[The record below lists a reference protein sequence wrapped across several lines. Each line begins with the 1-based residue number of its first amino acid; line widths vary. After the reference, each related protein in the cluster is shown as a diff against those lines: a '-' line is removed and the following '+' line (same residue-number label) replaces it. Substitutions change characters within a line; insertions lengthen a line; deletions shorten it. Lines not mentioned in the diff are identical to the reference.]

1 MIIKSY
7 YIINTNPVGIHPEM
21 SMLTLGALLVGIG
34 VAAEGCSG
42 GQGNVDEMKKPNVL
56 FLLVDDLR
64 PNLGCYGDPL
74 AVTSH
79 IDRLAES
86 GVVFTRA
93 YCQQAVCNPSRTS
106 MLTGLR
112 PDEAGVTDL
121 VIHFRE
127 RVPDV
132 VTLPQLF
139 KNNGYLTLGAGKVY
153 HATPFIVDDLSWT
166 RPIPPYETRRYLLPE
181 NQVGTRKQNA
191 SEGADVPDTAY
202 TDGKTAAL
210 AMKYLEEAAGTG
222 RPFFLAIGFNKP
234 HLPFNAPKKYW
245 DIYQEKDFVIEP
257 REKPEGSPGLAFH
270 NWEELRGYR
279 DIPDSGAL
287 APEKEQELWQGYYAC
302 ISYIDSQIGKIMDK
316 LAELNLRENTIVVLW
331 GDHGYHLG
339 EQNIWCKS
347 TNFEL
352 DARVP
357 LIISAPGMK
366 GNGQSSDAIV
376 ETLDIYPT
384 LADVGNLQPESSL
397 SGVSLRP
404 LLENPEADWKNIAF
418 HQFIR
423 PYDALRNRKPT
434 HMGYSI
440 RTEDW
445 RCTWWWDLSTG
456 EVAGKELYR
465 LEGSA
470 IERENLSGNPE
481 FTEIEEELS
490 EKIINYKTG
499 NYYKE

>member
-1 MIIKSY
+1 MINTSCH
-7 YIINTNPVGIHPEM
+7 IINKKTAGYQADMTRLAI
-21 SMLTLGALLVGIG
+21 GALAVSLGL
-34 VAAEGCSG
+34 AAEGCSRG
-42 GQGNVDEMKKPNVL
+42 PGVPAGKQMPNVL

-64 PNLGCYGDPL
+64 PSLGCYGDSL
-74 AVTSH
+74 AVTPH
-79 IDRLAES
+79 IDRLAEA

-121 VIHFRE
+121 ETHFRD

-153 HATPFIVDDLSWT
+153 HATPFIVDELSWT
-166 RPIPPYETRRYLLPE
+166 RPIPPYETRKYLLPE

-202 TDGKTAAL
+202 TDGKTAAYAL
-210 AMKYLEEAAGTG
+210 KYLEEAAETG
-222 RPFFLAIGFNKP
+222 SPFFLAIGFNKP
-234 HLPFNAPKKYW
+234 HLPFNAPKKYR
-245 DIYQEKDFVIEP
+245 DIYQDRDFVVSP
-257 REKPEGSPGLAFH
+257 RERPAGSPGLAFH

-287 APEKEQELWQGYYAC
+287 TPEKEQELWQGYYAC
-302 ISYIDSQIGKIMDK
+302 ISYVDAQIGKIMGK
-316 LAELNLRENTIVVLW
+316 LEELNLSENTIIVLW
-331 GDHGYHLG
+331 GDHGFHLG
-339 EQNIWCKS
+339 EQDTWGKS

-366 GNGQSSDAIV
+366 GNGQTCDAIV

-384 LADVGNLQPESSL
+384 LSDLGGLQPESKL

-404 LLENPEADWKNIAF
+404 LLEDHGTEWENIAF

-423 PYDALRNRKPT
+423 PYDALRNRQPT
-434 HMGYSI
+434 HVGYSV

-456 EVAGKELYR
+456 EVAEKELYR

-470 IERENLSGNPE
+470 IERENLAGNPG
-481 FTEIEEELS
+481 FAEIEEELS
-490 EKIINYKTG
+490 EKIISYKSG
-499 NYYKE
+499 NYNKD